1 MDIFKP
7 KGPVDLGPGMDVLNP
22 KGPIG
27 LTDKPLGCNCAST
40 RERLYYS
47 IKKREEE
54 LLWTNTR
61 GLRMKGDNSPLWQM
75 VELALLMEKMRQS
88 ENPPSEKDDTI

>member
-7 KGPVDLGPGMDVLNP
+7 KGPVDLGPGMDVLKP
-22 KGPIG
+22 KGPVG

-75 VELALLMEKMRQS
+75 VELVLHMEKEQQS
-88 ENPPSEKDDTI
+88 ENPLPAKDDTI

>member
-7 KGPVDLGPGMDVLNP
+7 KGPVELPSDMNILRS
-22 KGPIG
+22 KGSVG

-40 RERLYYS
+40 RECLYYS

-75 VELALLMEKMRQS
+75 VELVLLMEKMRQS

>member
-7 KGPVDLGPGMDVLNP
+7 KGSVELPSDMNILRSKGSVD
-22 KGPIG
+22 

-61 GLRMKGDNSPLWQM
+61 GLRMKSDNSPL
-75 VELALLMEKMRQS
+75 
-88 ENPPSEKDDTI
+88 

>member
-1 MDIFKP
+1 MDIFKL
-7 KGPVDLGPGMDVLNP
+7 KGPVDLGTGMDVLKP
-22 KGPIG
+22 KYPVG
-27 LTDKPLGCNCAST
+27 LMDKSLGCNCAST

-54 LLWTNTR
+54 LLWTNTQ
-61 GLRMKGDNSPLWQM
+61 GLRMKGDNSLLWQM

-88 ENPPSEKDDTI
+88 ENPPSEKDDMI